1 MILIKTMY
9 TFNDYLNSKK
19 LFESGDMKSS
29 TAFKAVDKICKKY
42 NVVLKVC
49 VKHSYDD
56 LPTIGMVNADK
67 EFWQKVTIN
76 FDNTNK
82 KNIADCFNIAITSL
96 SESDPQTAFGFS
108 QTIAAV
114 AKCVDEVIK
123 VCKTFDDTDYFID

>member
-9 TFNDYLNSKK
+9 TFNDYLKSKN

-29 TAFKAVDKICKKY
+29 NAFKTLEKICKKY
-42 NVVLKVC
+42 NVLLKVC

-56 LPTIGMVNADK
+56 MPTINMVNADK
-67 EFWQKVTIN
+67 KFWQKITIN

-82 KNIADCFNIAITSL
+82 KNIEDCFNIACTSL
-96 SESDPQTAFGFS
+96 SESDPQTALEFS